1 MYLQGKKNSTPLKR
15 GIKAEGG
22 GRILAQAWKD
32 HTRLLL
38 AVSVGL
44 PFFGGCANPGI
55 PKPPSLRLPE
65 PPKHL
70 AAERVGSR
78 VHLSWITSADT
89 TDGDSVRGSISA
101 VICRDDAPKPPPT
114 ALIYPVPADPCKVVH
129 EITVKPGESA
139 VDDELPATLTVGAP
153 ALLRYRV
160 SLFNVQGRSAGP
172 AAPVYAAAG
181 RAPEAVGP
189 LRLTA
194 ERNAVLIE
202 WRPATQ
208 SLMVPMQLSRTL
220 LATSKG
226 PVAPKKPGKSPAHGF
241 QSVGNSTT
249 AQQTTLTPATETLA
263 DPGGMT
269 DRGVHDGDTLSYI
282 AQRVFT
288 VKLTIP
294 ASTTT
299 AKDGKPKQI
308 AASVVRFELRGEPSP
323 AATLVFHDTFPPNA
337 PTGLAAVPGGG
348 FGEPPSIDLS
358 WEANGVGC
366 DELQR
371 LPGGCRQRE
380 VHAADVCS
388 GSRACLPR
396 CLREAG
402 AEVRVQGDS
411 GRPAPS

>member
-1 MYLQGKKNSTPLKR
+1 M
-15 GIKAEGG
+15 
-22 GRILAQAWKD
+22 AQAWTY

-38 AVSVGL
+38 AASVGL
-44 PFFGGCANPGI
+44 PLFVGCANPGI

-78 VHLSWITSADT
+78 VHLTWTTSADT
-89 TDGDSVRGSISA
+89 TDGDTMRGPISA

-114 ALIYPVPADPCKVVH
+114 APIYPVPADPCKVVH
-129 EITVKPGESA
+129 EVTVKPGESA

-153 ALLRYRV
+153 SLLRYRV
-160 SLFNVQGRSAGP
+160 WLFNVQGRSAGP

-189 LRLTA
+189 LSLTP
-194 ERNAVLIE
+194 ERNAVLIK
-202 WRPATQ
+202 WRAAIEPTSAQ
-208 SLMVPMQLSRTL
+208 MQLSRTL
-220 LATSKG
+220 LANAKG
-226 PVAPKKPGKSPAHGF
+226 PVAPKKPGKSPAHGS
-241 QSVGNSTT
+241 QSVGNSTM
-249 AQQTTLTPATETLA
+249 AQQTTLTLATETLA

-269 DRGVHDGDTLSYI
+269 DRGVHDGDTLSYT

-323 AATLVFHDTFPPNA
+323 AATIAFHDTFPPNA
-337 PTGLAAVPGGG
+337 PAGLVAVPGGG
-348 FGEPPSIDLS
+348 FGELPSIDLS
-358 WEANGVGC
+358 WEANA
-366 DELQR
+366 ELDVTGYNVYRADAGSGKFTLLTSAPARGPAYRDVSVKPGHRYEYRVTAVDQR
-371 LPGGCRQRE
+371 HNE
-380 VHAADVCS
+380 
-388 GSRACLPR
+388 SRPSSIV
-396 CLREAG
+396 E
-402 AEVRVQGDS
+402 AEVQ
-411 GRPAPS
+411 